1 MAENMSIELRLD
13 VGRNNRGF
21 TESVSVSVIK
31 MAGMNATQ
39 YNEVRRV
46 IIDTFAEVGQK
57 LLDMGYTIDSKS
69 EKVGP

>member
-1 MAENMSIELRLD
+1 MAEDMSIELRLD

-57 LLDMGYTIDSKS
+57 LLDMGYTIDSKG
-69 EKVGP
+69 EKVEP